1 MGWSLP
7 GVTGPV
13 LVFDWAILGS
23 SGSLCSPSLK
33 HQHRNFLLLL
43 QEAPWAPSPS
53 SPTPSLIPKAFL
65 FS

>member
-13 LVFDWAILGS
+13 LIFDWAILGS
-23 SGSLCSPSLK
+23 SGSLSSPSLK
-33 HQHRNFLLLL
+33 DRHRNFLLL

-53 SPTPSLIPKAFL
+53 SPTPSLIPKALL